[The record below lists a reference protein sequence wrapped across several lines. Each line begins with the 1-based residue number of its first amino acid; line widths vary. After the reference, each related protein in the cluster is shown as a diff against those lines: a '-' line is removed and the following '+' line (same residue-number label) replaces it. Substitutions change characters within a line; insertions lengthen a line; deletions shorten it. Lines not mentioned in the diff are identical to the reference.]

1 MEMVVDAGV
10 DAGVVDAAH
19 IGSQMIGSQ
28 NIGSQKIGS
37 QKIGSQKSDDKISS
51 KPMFGG
57 LLQLLIEIA
66 SHGEFNPNQHL
77 NEPNVVTQST

>member
-10 DAGVVDAAH
+10 VAGVDAGVVDVAH
-19 IGSQMIGSQ
+19 IGSQK
-28 NIGSQKIGS
+28 IGSQKIGS